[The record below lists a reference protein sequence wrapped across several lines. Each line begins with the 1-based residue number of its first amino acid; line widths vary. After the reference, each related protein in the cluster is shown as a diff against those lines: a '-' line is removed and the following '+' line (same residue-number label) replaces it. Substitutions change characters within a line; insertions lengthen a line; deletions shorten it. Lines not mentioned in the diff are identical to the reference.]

1 MADALITVS
10 GITAHA
16 YHGVR
21 DFEARDG
28 QEFICD
34 VRYRTDTQRAAV
46 SDELDD
52 TVSYSEVA
60 NAVHAVLSG
69 SQGRFQLLEALAE
82 AIARQVLSFAGVSE
96 VTITLHKPH
105 APLKV
110 PFADVQLRITRT
122 KLSLAAAKARKVAF
136 SLGANLGADPAG
148 QVRAAIDSLRAELG
162 ALTCSELETTT
173 PLLAPGQAR
182 QPDYVNA
189 LCIATTTASA
199 EDLLALCHRL
209 ENTAGRVR
217 GERWGARVLDIDI
230 IAIEGLTSHEPHLLL
245 PHPRAKER
253 EFVLRP
259 LAALWPE
266 VKLSGHEPA
275 WWLERLA
282 TSS

>member
-1 MADALITVS
+1 MAEARITVS

-28 QEFICD
+28 QTFVCD
-34 VRYRTDTQRAAV
+34 VSYRTDNHRAAD
-46 SDELDD
+46 SDELGD

-60 NAVHAVLSG
+60 SAVHAILSG
-69 SQGRFQLLEALAE
+69 GQGRFQLLEALGE
-82 AIARQVLSFAGVSE
+82 AIAREVLAFPGVLETS
-96 VTITLHKPH
+96 VTLHKPQ

-122 KLSLAAAKARKVAF
+122 PLSLPAATARKVAF
-136 SLGANLGADPAG
+136 SLGANLGADPAA
-148 QVRAAIDSLRAELG
+148 QIREAISALEAELG
-162 ALTCSELETTT
+162 ALTVSDLETTT
-173 PLLAPGQAR
+173 PLLAPGQAQ

-189 LCIATTTASA
+189 LCIAHTTRSA

-217 GERWGARVLDIDI
+217 AERWGARVLDIDI
-230 IAIEGLTSHEPHLLL
+230 VAIEGLTSPAEHLLL

-253 EFVLRP
+253 TFVLRP
-259 LAALWPE
+259 LSALWPDLQ
-266 VKLSGHEPA
+266 LSGHEPA
-275 WWLERLA
+275 WWLARLA
-282 TSS
+282 SAS

>member
-10 GITAHA
+10 GIQAHA

-28 QEFICD
+28 QTFLCD
-34 VRYRTDTQRAAV
+34 VSYRTDNHRAGT
-46 SDELDD
+46 SDELAD

-60 NAVHAVLSG
+60 NAVHAVLAG
-69 SQGRFQLLEALAE
+69 KQGRFQLLEALGE
-82 AIARQVLSFAGVSE
+82 AIARTVLAFAGVSE
-96 VTITLHKPH
+96 TSVTLHKPQ

-110 PFADVQLRITRT
+110 PFGDVQLHITRT
-122 KLSLAAAKARKVAF
+122 PLSLPAEKPRKVAF

-148 QVRAAIDSLRAELG
+148 QIRMAISALEGELG
-162 ALTCSELETTT
+162 ELTVSELETTT
-173 PLLAPGQAR
+173 PVLAPGQAAQR
-182 QPDYVNA
+182 DYVNA
-189 LCIATTTASA
+189 LCIAHTTRSA
-199 EDLLALCHRL
+199 EDLLALCQRL

-230 IAIEGLTSHEPHLLL
+230 VTIEGLTSQAEHLLL

-253 EFVLRP
+253 AFVLQP
-259 LAALWPE
+259 LVSLWPD
-266 VKLSGHEPA
+266 VQLSGHEPA

-282 TSS
+282 TGS